1 VYIEG
6 LEAGRTYPYSVELN
20 GVRVWPE
27 PESKYPP
34 SVIRTLGPDETL
46 NLVFGSCRVTLPHEP
61 PYTLRKD
68 DDERGFEMDAL
79 TALVRRMTR
88 SPVEEWPHALL
99 FLGDQIYAD
108 EVSKGALEYLRS
120 RRDPNEPPGEQV
132 ADFEEYC
139 RLYWDAWSDPA
150 VRWLLSTVPS
160 AMIFDDHD
168 LHDDW
173 NTSEEWVRTMRRQS
187 WWNERVVGG
196 FMSYWIYQHIGN
208 LSPEVLREDEL
219 YSQVHDVD
227 DAADLLRTFAEHVDR
242 TTEGKQWSYHR
253 DIGGT
258 RLVMMDSRAGRV
270 LVNSERKMVD
280 DGEWDWIE
288 RYAVGDF
295 DHLLL
300 GTSLPVLLGHGMH
313 HLEAWNEAVCA
324 GAWGNHLARH
334 GERMRQGLDLE
345 HWAAFEDSFQRL
357 TGLMRKVARGER
369 GKAPAT
375 IVVLSGDVHHA
386 YLARAQFRRG
396 TGAKSR
402 VYQAVC
408 SPFRNPLSANE
419 RRVILGGWS
428 RLARILGGRLARGA
442 GVSPLDVDWRIQHER
457 PWFDNQFATLELK
470 GRRALLR
477 IEKTVPTDNA
487 PELETVFEETLA

>member
-1 VYIEG
+1 
-6 LEAGRTYPYSVELN
+6 
-20 GVRVWPE
+20 
-27 PESKYPP
+27 
-34 SVIRTLGPDETL
+34 
-46 NLVFGSCRVTLPHEP
+46 
-61 PYTLRKD
+61 
-68 DDERGFEMDAL
+68 M
-79 TALVRRMTR
+79 
-88 SPVEEWPHALL
+88 
-99 FLGDQIYAD
+99 
-108 EVSKGALEYLRS
+108 
-120 RRDPNEPPGEQV
+120 
-132 ADFEEYC
+132 
-139 RLYWDAWSDPA
+139 
-150 VRWLLSTVPS
+150 
-160 AMIFDDHD
+160 
-168 LHDDW
+168 
-173 NTSEEWVRTMRRQS
+173 VRTMRRRS

-270 LVNSERKMVD
+270 LANSERKMVD
-280 DGEWDWIE
+280 DEEWGWIE
-288 RYAVGDF
+288 RYAVGGF

-334 GERMRQGLDLE
+334 GERVRQGLDLE

-375 IVVLSGDVHHA
+375 IVALSGDVHHA

-396 TGAKSR
+396 TGAKACVSGGAR
-402 VYQAVC
+402 
-408 SPFRNPLSANE
+408 LSAT
-419 RRVILGGWS
+419 R
-428 RLARILGGRLARGA
+428 
-442 GVSPLDVDWRIQHER
+442 
-457 PWFDNQFATLELK
+457 
-470 GRRALLR
+470 
-477 IEKTVPTDNA
+477 
-487 PELETVFEETLA
+487 